1 MEALFMLLFML
12 AAVVGLVW
20 LGYVLASDRLAA
32 DRDAMAQQRQAL
44 NVEWQALEHSRQVND
59 VFFRARQAMREAEG
73 AKHPRS

>member
-1 MEALFMLLFML
+1 MEALFMLLIVL

-32 DRDAMAQQRQAL
+32 DRDALAHQRQVL
-44 NVEWQALEHSRQVND
+44 DVEWQALENSRQIND